1 MQLHPVHVGADG
13 LCKCVAQPGQVAE
26 DGLAAVQ
33 GCGAACAVSSGVL
46 QTLGGQRLL
55 AAERAVQ
62 VRRVLAKVE
71 CCMLVINQEAT
82 RAARAAGQAVTEA
95 VEAASAAKLA
105 AT

>member
-1 MQLHPVHVGADG
+1 
-13 LCKCVAQPGQVAE
+13 VAQPGQVAE

-62 VRRVLAKVE
+62 
-71 CCMLVINQEAT
+71 EAT